1 MNLLLKLYLAFLKI
15 GTFGFGGGYAMLPLI
30 QKEIVT
36 KNGWINQSDFIDII
50 GISQMTP
57 GPVAINS
64 ATFVGFRTSGFWGS
78 VVATLGVVT
87 TSFIL
92 VSLGNY
98 FFIKFKNSKI
108 LSNALKGMRPA
119 LIGLI
124 VSVFLTMSF
133 QSYRD
138 FNSIIIGIIIGFLLY
153 KTKLHPILIIVIAAV
168 LGIIL
173 YSISNVLAPTL

>member
-36 KNGWINQSDFIDII
+36 NNHWLNQSEFMDII

-57 GPVAINS
+57 GPIAINS
-64 ATFVGFRTSGFWGS
+64 ATFVGFKASGFWGS

-92 VSLGNY
+92 VSLANY
-98 FFIKFKNSKI
+98 FFTKFKNSKI
-108 LSNALKGMRPA
+108 LENALKGMRPA
-119 LIGLI
+119 LVGLI
-124 VSVFLTMSF
+124 ISVFLTMSF
-133 QSYRD
+133 DSYRD
-138 FNSIIIGIIIGFLLY
+138 FNSIIIGAIIGFLLY
-153 KTKLHPILIIVIAAV
+153 KTKLHPILIIVIAALLGISFYGIVPAV
-168 LGIIL
+168 LG
-173 YSISNVLAPTL
+173 

>member
-36 KNGWINQSDFIDII
+36 NNNWLSQSDFMDII

-57 GPVAINS
+57 GPIAINS
-64 ATFVGFRTSGFWGS
+64 ATFVGFRASGFWGS

-92 VSLGNY
+92 VSLANY
-98 FFIKFKNSKI
+98 FFNKFKNSKV
-108 LSNALKGMRPA
+108 LDNALKGMRPA
-119 LIGLI
+119 LVGLI
-124 VSVFLTMSF
+124 ISVFLTMSF
-133 QSYRD
+133 DSYRD
-138 FNSIIIGIIIGFLLY
+138 FNSIIIAVIIGFLLY
-153 KTKLHPILIIVIAAV
+153 KTKIHPILIIVIAAI
-168 LGIIL
+168 LGIVFYGI
-173 YSISNVLAPTL
+173 VPTLIGGF